1 MATFVIL
8 GNWTEK
14 GAAEFARAPARARAN
29 EAAAAAMGGRIVAT
43 YWTLGQYDFVSI
55 VEAPSDE
62 LMTAGLQATG
72 AGGTSHTETLRA
84 FDIGEMESII
94 GTAQSAFARRG

>member
-14 GAAEFARAPARARAN
+14 GAHEFAEAPDRAKAN
-29 EAAAAAMGGRIVAT
+29 AQAALAMGGRIVAT

-62 LMTAGLQATG
+62 LMTAGLLVTG
-72 AGGTSHTETLRA
+72 TRGTSHTETLRA
-84 FDIGEMESII
+84 FDVEEFSAII
-94 GTAQSAFARRG
+94 ATAQSAGRG